1 MENYLLRPLLE
12 RMLRPL
18 FAPIKDFFHAY
29 SPEGLI
35 ERSIAEENRLASE
48 VKQSFSFLFDNYA
61 GNIVPLRSEMKDV
74 PRYLQR
80 PTFFHYAVVI
90 VATGEVLFR
99 FLHGRGELSVQVA
112 TTTTTEKWKDL
123 AQVLHW
129 LSAAE
134 TPRPEMS
141 FTSLTSLDKFAEA
154 LQPRMNRLLQADWAR

>member
-12 RMLRPL
+12 RLLNPI
-18 FAPIKDFFHAY
+18 FAPVKDFFHQF
-29 SPEGLI
+29 SREGEI
-35 ERSIAEENRLASE
+35 ERSIVEENRLASE
-48 VKQSFSFLFDNYA
+48 VKQNFPFLFDNYA

-74 PRYLQR
+74 PTYLQR
-80 PTFFHYAVVI
+80 PTFFDYAVVI

-99 FLHGRGELSVQVA
+99 FLRGRGELSVQIA

-134 TPRPEMS
+134 TPRPETS
-141 FTSLTSLDKFAEA
+141 FTSLRSLDQIAEA
-154 LQPRMNRLLQADWAR
+154 LQPRMSRLLQADWAR